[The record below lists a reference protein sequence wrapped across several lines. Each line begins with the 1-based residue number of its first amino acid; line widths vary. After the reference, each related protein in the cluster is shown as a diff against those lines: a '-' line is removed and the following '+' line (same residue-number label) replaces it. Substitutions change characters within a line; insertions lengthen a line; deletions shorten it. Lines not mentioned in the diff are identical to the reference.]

1 MNISTFFIKARKGVR
16 YLFKNGIGATLY
28 KTKRALMSHSV
39 KRAILNS
46 MERSEEELAA
56 QRATKFS
63 RDIKISILVPLY
75 NTPIHFLRD
84 MIDSVL
90 AQTYPNWELCLADGS
105 DDKHTDV
112 ETAVQEYAKN
122 DRRIVYKKLEKNLGI
137 SENTNACIDMATGDY
152 IALFDHD
159 DLLHQCV
166 LFEVMQRI
174 CDEGADF
181 VFTDE
186 MVFASPNTRKL
197 IVAHY
202 KPDYAPDTLHTNNYI
217 CHFSVF
223 SRALLNKVG
232 KFRKAFDGSQD
243 HDMILRLTEQATKIV
258 HIPKL
263 LYLWRS
269 HPLSVAQS
277 IDAKDYAIQAGMNAV
292 AESVKR
298 MGIEG
303 AEVGPS
309 GVGKSVYRVHYP
321 INRESKVSI
330 LIALHEKTAAIKKCV
345 SSIIEKSTFQNY
357 EIIVAHNPIE
367 DTQYLQELAQMN
379 AVSLCE
385 AKAQTSVGALI
396 NLAASKAEGDYL
408 LLLDPTVEII
418 SPDWME
424 ELMMFAQ
431 REDVGATG
439 AKLYYSNNTIAHAGI
454 ILGMG
459 KDHIAGYVM
468 NGLPKGFESYMGR
481 HAYVQNFSA
490 VTASCMMMRAKVF
503 AALGGMNE
511 DYESALLREVDLCLK
526 ARRANY
532 LNVWT
537 PYAEAYQR
545 ISRKVFQQ
553 GAQPTEQEAELFKK
567 QWQIELSQCDPYY
580 NPNFT
585 LRDPDY
591 HIKTDMDER

>member
-1 MNISTFFIKARKGVR
+1 MKLSTFFIKVRKGIP
-16 YLFKNGIGATLY
+16 YLFKHGIRATLY
-28 KTKRALMSHSV
+28 KMKHAHLPTYQRK
-39 KRAILNS
+39 AILDS
-46 MERSEEELAA
+46 MKRTDKELAA

-75 NTPIHFLRD
+75 NTPLNFLRD
-84 MIDSVL
+84 MIDSVV

-105 DDKHTDV
+105 DDKHPEV
-112 ETAVQEYAKN
+112 EEVSKEYAKN
-122 DRRIVYKKLEKNLGI
+122 DPRIVYKKLEKNLGI

-166 LFEVMQRI
+166 LFEVMQKI
-174 CDEGADF
+174 CDEGADY

-186 MVFASPNTRKL
+186 MVFASPNTDDL

-202 KPDYAPDTLHTNNYI
+202 KQDYAPDTLHTNNYI

-223 SRALLNKVG
+223 SRALLDQVG

-243 HDMILRLTEQATKIV
+243 HDMILRLTEKATKIV

-298 MGIEG
+298 AGVEG

-321 INRESKVSI
+321 INRQSKVSI
-330 LIALHEKTAAIKKCV
+330 LIALQEKATAVKKCI
-345 SSIIEKSTFQNY
+345 SSILKNSTFPNY
-357 EIIVAHNPIE
+357 EIIIAHNPIE
-367 DTQYLQELAQMN
+367 DQQYLQELAQIS

-385 AKAQTSVGALI
+385 AKARTSVGALT

-418 SPDWME
+418 SPDWIE
-424 ELMMFAQ
+424 EMMMFAQ
-431 REDVGATG
+431 RDDIAATG
-439 AKLYYSNNTIAHAGI
+439 AKLFYPDNTIQHAGI

-459 KDHIAGYVM
+459 EDHIAGYVLQ
-468 NGLPKGFESYMGR
+468 GLPKSFESYMGR
-481 HAYVQNFSA
+481 HGYVQNFSA
-490 VTASCMMMRAKVF
+490 VTASCMMMRAKVYEE
-503 AALGGMNE
+503 LGGMDE
-511 DYESALLREVDLCLK
+511 SYESALLREVDLCLK
-526 ARRANY
+526 ARREHY

-537 PYAEAYQR
+537 PYAQAYNHAQKENKQRVDKRKFEREAKEFKQR
-545 ISRKVFQQ
+545 WR
-553 GAQPTEQEAELFKK
+553 TELK
-567 QWQIELSQCDPYY
+567 QRDPYY

-585 LRDPDY
+585 LTDPDY
-591 HIKTDMDER
+591 QPKTGKN